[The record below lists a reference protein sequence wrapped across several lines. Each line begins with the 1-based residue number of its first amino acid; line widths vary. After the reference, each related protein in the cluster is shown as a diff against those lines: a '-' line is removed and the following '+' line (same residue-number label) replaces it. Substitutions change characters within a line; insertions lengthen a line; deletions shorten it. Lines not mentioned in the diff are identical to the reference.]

1 MRGYY
6 QVPVGYKMG
15 LQRLSRGGVICHRPG
30 TLYISSLGGERW
42 AGPAYLNSPPP
53 QALPM
58 PHFLSTS
65 PSPSPAG
72 ECPPPTPNYSV
83 ESVTME
89 LRRILNIEVGK

>member
-6 QVPVGYKMG
+6 QVPVMG
-15 LQRLSRGGVICHRPG
+15 LQKLSCSRRCPRPG
-30 TLYISSLGGERW
+30 TLFVSALGGERW

-53 QALPM
+53 QSLPM

-65 PSPSPAG
+65 PSQSPSPAG
-72 ECPPPTPNYSV
+72 ECPPPTPNHSV
-83 ESVTME
+83 ESATME